1 MRNAPLLLALSILTA
16 AHASPAL
23 VQTAIR
29 LPTPAYTFD
38 HTRHYRLR
46 SAA

>member
-1 MRNAPLLLALSILTA
+1 MDLLPFTTRTALGV
-16 AHASPAL
+16 